1 MERLADAGAVCSV
14 GSRGDSYDNALAEAV
29 NALYKAA
36 VIRKPPLA
44 VSRAKALSLHK
55 TQGDST
61 PREGASRQADC
72 VLTPAS
78 LWWQPV
84 PESDAGTTE
93 LGALHQ
99 EVRPRVGTIRCPIPL
114 PSLPAARRSR
124 VAHQGTGRRT
134 DRRARGD
141 GGRLWPDRHAHRR
154 SQGAL
159 GLGSPSPETAW
170 GQR

>member
-61 PREGASRQADC
+61 PREGAFRQADC
-72 VLTPAS
+72 VLY
-78 LWWQPV
+78 
-84 PESDAGTTE
+84 
-93 LGALHQ
+93 
-99 EVRPRVGTIRCPIPL
+99 
-114 PSLPAARRSR
+114 
-124 VAHQGTGRRT
+124 
-134 DRRARGD
+134 D
-141 GGRLWPDRHAHRR
+141 G
-154 SQGAL
+154 
-159 GLGSPSPETAW
+159 AW
-170 GQR
+170 GGWAVLASAANSGWQGEPCISRRPACGAAST